1 MKELIETL
9 GATINEIVGLA
20 GVVAGV
26 YGVIVLL
33 QAFGDKF
40 IEYFI

>member
-9 GATINEIVGLA
+9 GATINEIVGLS
-20 GVVAGV
+20 GVVAGL
-26 YGVIVLL
+26 YGAIMLL
-33 QAFGDKF
+33 RTFGDKF